1 MRKISKKTKSF
12 SHHKSSNYKRKKTK
26 RKHKRNK
33 RKIRTTKK
41 KIKSGKS
48 ISMDIE
54 GRKKLDTI
62 NWNLSY
68 NLTKDLY
75 NNHKK
80 KINLF
85 FKEIIVKILY
95 SVSKYD
101 EYRLLFIKDLREIL
115 DKKTKKYYV
124 TGLFNLQIVD
134 DLEDC
139 YSVDIDNYSQIEKVV
154 DNHLKLIRSKLN
166 FLDFLSK
173 IFANGNPMFDKYI
186 DTFDNCLR
194 KRDNNFNN
202 KSDVKWYDELC
213 NWVDLEKKEELTKK
227 LKKFPQKY
235 DPKISDLIKKC
246 EPIYDSIEP
255 IEEDTDSYEHTN
267 ELITGL
273 NIFTNPNKNDKTF
286 GTFSAGISGHTT
298 DISIMAHLTTS
309 SMYTPTSIL
318 VIVGAFI
325 WMIQYYH
332 HSIREIML
340 AGIVNCTN
348 KQTKDDLLS
357 LVAPLYLP
365 INDDYKV
372 KDIYKKIKD
381 YLHKKLTKITELQIK
396 KKINYDKISI
406 FIEDYFENKYNN
418 TDNEEITDEFK
429 SMIHELKHMKKFMK
443 NLKIEIPNEDC

>member
-1 MRKISKKTKSF
+1 MGKTSKKIKSV
-12 SHHKSSNYKRKKTK
+12 SYKRKKTK
-26 RKHKRNK
+26 RKYKKKK
-33 RKIRTTKK
+33 RKIRTKK
-41 KIKSGKS
+41 KIKSGSS

-54 GRKKLDTI
+54 ERKRLDTI
-62 NWNLSY
+62 NWDLSY

-80 KINLF
+80 KLNLF

-101 EYRLLFIKDLREIL
+101 EYRLLFIKDLRDIL

-124 TGLFNLQIVD
+124 TGLFNLQLVD

-139 YSVDIDNYSQIEKVV
+139 YSVNINSYSQIEKVV
-154 DNHLKLIRSKLN
+154 NNHLKLIRSKLN

-173 IFANGNPMFDKYI
+173 IFSSGNSMFDNYI

-202 KSDVKWYDELC
+202 KSDVNWYDELC
-213 NWVDLEKKEELTKK
+213 NWVDLENKEELTKK
-227 LKKFPQKY
+227 LKKSPQKY
-235 DPKISDLIKKC
+235 DSKISDLIKKC
-246 EPIYDSIEP
+246 KPIYDSIEP
-255 IEEDTDSYEHTN
+255 IEEDTDSLEHTH

-309 SMYTPTSIL
+309 STYIPTSIF

-332 HSIREIML
+332 HSIREILL
-340 AGIVNCTN
+340 AGMVNCTN
-348 KQTKDDLLS
+348 KQTKDDLLH
-357 LVAPLYLP
+357 LVSPLYLP
-365 INDDYKV
+365 INDDYKIE
-372 KDIYKKIKD
+372 DIYKKIKD
-381 YLHKKLTKITELQIK
+381 YLNKKLTKVTEIQIK

-418 TDNEEITDEFK
+418 IDNEEITDEFK
-429 SMIHELKHMKKFMK
+429 SMIYELKQTEGLTHC
-443 NLKIEIPNEDC
+443 IVDDTRT